1 MNLHPKIADRIA
13 QVYVAKSIKQGKKAA
28 NQWAL
33 GHLKNVQEDINILAA
48 AITKL
53 DKSKQK

>member
-1 MNLHPKIADRIA
+1 MNLHPKIAARIA
-13 QVYVAKSIKQGKKAA
+13 QAYTKKSALQGKKAA

-48 AITKL
+48 AITRI
-53 DKSKQK
+53 DKGKQK